1 MTSQCGRA
9 GNEATNEASSAVFDI
24 PAIRSKPTGEKQYDE
39 DDQDNTDDA
48 DAAVSISLTLHENV
62 YNEASCSTARQRQ
75 WFLREV
81 VI

>member
-9 GNEATNEASSAVFDI
+9 GDEATNEASSAVLDI

-48 DAAVSISLTLHENV
+48 DAAVTV
-62 YNEASCSTARQRQ
+62 AVAVTAEAAAEATQQ
-75 WFLREV
+75 KDDEEDDDYE
-81 VI
+81 

>member
-9 GNEATNEASSAVFDI
+9 GNEATNEASSAVFDT

-48 DAAVSISLTLHENV
+48 IYKTSKLYIIISLN
-62 YNEASCSTARQRQ
+62 Y
-75 WFLREV
+75 
-81 VI
+81 